1 MAQCI
6 YAVQHTVTICLVTHR
21 LMQLC
26 GLQLPQAHA
35 SLTAGESV
43 KNPRALLRYALPIQS
58 NEVRQIQ
65 VSHLQAAMK

>member
-6 YAVQHTVTICLVTHR
+6 CTTQHTVHICLLTHQ
-21 LMQLC
+21 LMQPH
-26 GLQLPQAHA
+26 GVQLPQAHA

-65 VSHLQAAMK
+65 VGHLQAAMK

>member
-1 MAQCI
+1 
-6 YAVQHTVTICLVTHR
+6 
-21 LMQLC
+21 MQPR
-26 GLQLPQAHA
+26 GVQLPQAHA

-65 VSHLQAAMK
+65 VGHLQAAMK